1 LAARCTSPLR
11 RGKGVQIT
19 LTVPLAQAGT
29 LPGAGEETQ
38 LQGLRVVLADDHP
51 LFLDGLR
58 TLLTAHGA
66 QVAGLAHDGVEAQ
79 RLAAAVQ
86 PALILMDVHMP
97 HCDGLEATRRI
108 HLAQPEIKIVM
119 LTLAADEDS
128 LHQALAAGAS
138 GYLLKSLDT
147 LTFVRALAEIL
158 RGEVSL
164 SPDIAAQILASFT
177 TADAHAAETALTPQ
191 QTHILELVAQGLLYK
206 QVAASLIDQR
216 SNCQIPHG
224 ADSGAAARQEPRPGN
239 RRRTPPRADQRPVA
253 LTPHPLTPSPPHP
266 LTPSPP
272 HPLTPHSLTP
282 SRTPRQTPILYFSY
296 SFCPDT

>member
-1 LAARCTSPLR
+1 
-11 RGKGVQIT
+11 
-19 LTVPLAQAGT
+19 
-29 LPGAGEETQ
+29 LPA
-38 LQGLRVVLADDHP
+38 
-51 LFLDGLR
+51 
-58 TLLTAHGA
+58 
-66 QVAGLAHDGVEAQ
+66 LAHDGVEAQ

-216 SNCQIPHG
+216 SNCQISHG

-253 LTPHPLTPSPPHP
+253 LTPSPPHP
-266 LTPSPP
+266 LTPSHPSPP
-272 HPLTPHSLTP
+272 HPLTLSLPHPLTHK
-282 SRTPRQTPILYFSY
+282 TPILYFSY